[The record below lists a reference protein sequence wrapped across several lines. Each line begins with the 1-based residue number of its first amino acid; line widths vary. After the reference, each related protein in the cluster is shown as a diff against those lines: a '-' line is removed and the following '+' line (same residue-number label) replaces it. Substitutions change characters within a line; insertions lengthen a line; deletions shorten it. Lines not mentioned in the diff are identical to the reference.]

1 MSDTTPP
8 LAPLATRPSSSSSP
22 RTRSGRSAPPVDL
35 EAVRRA
41 AASVPDPELPPV
53 TLGQLG
59 MVHDVRLEDGPDG
72 RVVVELLPTFSGCP
86 ATEMMGRDVK
96 DAIIERVTGVDDA
109 DEILVRWLFEPVWT
123 TERIS
128 AEGRERLKEFGIA
141 PPTGGGVVTGGPSLG
156 ARRSLPLSFGGA
168 SRTVAAGDETRDPD
182 GDPTGAV
189 ACPYCDGTEVE
200 EDSPFGP
207 TPCRASWYCNTCDQ
221 PFERF
226 KPL

>member
-1 MSDTTPP
+1 MTT
-8 LAPLATRPSSSSSP
+8 AT
-22 RTRSGRSAPPVDL
+22 ALDL
-35 EAVRRA
+35 DEIRRA

-59 MVHDVRLEDGPDG
+59 MVHDVHLEGD
-72 RVVVELLPTFSGCP
+72 RIVVELLPTFSGCP

-96 DAIIERVTGVDDA
+96 DAIIERVAGVEDA
-109 DEILVRWLFEPVWT
+109 DAILVRWLFDPVWT
-123 TERIS
+123 TERIT

-141 PPTGGGVVTGGPSLG
+141 PPTGGGVVTGGPPPG
-156 ARRSLPLSFGGA
+156 DRRSLPLSFGGA
-168 SRTVAAGDETRDPD
+168 SRDVAAVNETRDPD

>member
-1 MSDTTPP
+1 MTTAIA
-8 LAPLATRPSSSSSP
+8 L
-22 RTRSGRSAPPVDL
+22 DL
-35 EAVRRA
+35 DEIRRA

-59 MVHDVRLEDGPDG
+59 MVHDVRTEGD

-96 DAIIERVTGVDDA
+96 QAIRDRVDGIDDEGA
-109 DEILVRWLFEPVWT
+109 ILVRWLFEPVWT
-123 TERIS
+123 TERIT

-141 PPTGGGVVTGGPSLG
+141 PPTGGGVVAGGPSPG
-156 ARRSLPLSFGGA
+156 GRRSLPLSFGGT
-168 SRTVAAGDETRDPD
+168 SRTIAPQDGGRDPD
-182 GDPTGAV
+182 GDPAGGV

-207 TPCRASWYCNTCDQ
+207 TPCRASWYCNSCDQ

>member
-1 MSDTTPP
+1 MTTTT
-8 LAPLATRPSSSSSP
+8 A
-22 RTRSGRSAPPVDL
+22 VDL
-35 EAVRRA
+35 EAVRAA

-59 MVHDVRLEDGPDG
+59 MVHDVRVEDDG

-96 DAIIERVTGVDDA
+96 DAIRDAVDGVED
-109 DEILVRWLFEPVWT
+109 ILVRWLYEPVWT

-128 AEGRERLKEFGIA
+128 AEGRARLKEFGIA
-141 PPTGGGVVTGGPSLG
+141 PPTGGGVVTGGPAPG
-156 ARRSLPLSFGGA
+156 GRRSLPLSFGGA
-168 SRTVAAGDETRDPD
+168 STTVDARAGGRDPD
-182 GDPTGAV
+182 GDPTPAV
-189 ACPYCDGTEVE
+189 ACPYCDGTAVE

>member
-1 MSDTTPP
+1 MTT
-8 LAPLATRPSSSSSP
+8 AT
-22 RTRSGRSAPPVDL
+22 ALDL
-35 EAVRRA
+35 DAVRAA

-53 TLGQLG
+53 SLGQLG
-59 MVHDVRLEDGPDG
+59 MVHDVRIEDDG

-96 DAIIERVTGVDDA
+96 DAITDRVDGVDGPDG
-109 DEILVRWLFEPVWT
+109 ILVRWLFEPVWT
-123 TERIS
+123 TERIT

-141 PPTGGGVVTGGPSLG
+141 PPTGGGVVTGGPDLG
-156 ARRSLPLSFGGA
+156 ERRSLPLSFGGA
-168 SRTVAAGDETRDPD
+168 SRTVDVARDGARDPD
-182 GDPTGAV
+182 GDPAGAV